1 MELTKQ
7 TEQYKLF
14 DHINDW
20 VVTGTVY
27 SNVNGG
33 ITING
38 TVHIE
43 SKQIGIFNYSK
54 PAEGNSSF
62 TVECLEENRENFASQ
77 INILISNILVKF

>member
-43 SKQIGIFNYSK
+43 SK
-54 PAEGNSSF
+54 
-62 TVECLEENRENFASQ
+62 
-77 INILISNILVKF
+77 